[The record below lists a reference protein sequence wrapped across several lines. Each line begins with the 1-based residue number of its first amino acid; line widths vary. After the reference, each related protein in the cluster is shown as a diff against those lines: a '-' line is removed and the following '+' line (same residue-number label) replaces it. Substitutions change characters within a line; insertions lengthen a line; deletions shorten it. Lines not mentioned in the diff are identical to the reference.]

1 MASYNLND
9 NAFLKNRLQ
18 GHAASRITIQT
29 GQAMAQATNADGHTV
44 LANKVW
50 AAPAE
55 AFVRHINAAMKT
67 SSDVV
72 ATTNDL
78 AAVFKAPVYT
88 VTTDS
93 VFKADVDY
101 YTLQDGAYV
110 QADVVAGDPV
120 IPQDPEAPVVQY
132 YNASTVTERTLNGGK
147 VYRNSA
153 YPAVELYEAV
163 QMSGVDGS
171 KGPSSGNNFQSYQI
185 LSGGVRVKDFIA
197 PFAVED
203 AGLPVPGY
211 AGRVEALKGGKW
223 TDLQECT
230 DVSGNWAL
238 ANGNWEFVTMS
249 GMVVFHPSFNPGKY
263 SYTKIRLTAFKYVG
277 AYLDAEI
284 KSVEDK
290 AEAKVEALQTELKAA
305 DTGLNTRLQAA
316 EEALEALGSLE
327 SGSIAD
333 ALAGKVDT
341 AVYNEKVQ
349 ALQKADKDN
358 ADAIAALYQNA
369 AIDKMFQDAAGAVD
383 TKLANY
389 YDKTTIDG
397 KVTALEQ
404 ADAATNKSLAD
415 AITNINKTIDQKI
428 ASVYRFKGSKDTLA
442 EIDTEEFKATAV
454 IGDVWHIQTS
464 PNGTSAEYVF
474 DGTDWQQLGTTIDL
488 SNYAELDDIP
498 TTVAELTDA
507 ADYAK
512 VSDIPTTVA
521 ELTDATNYALKTD
534 VPNLIDLT
542 PYAKSQDIPTTV
554 AELTDAADYAKVA
567 DIPTTVAELID
578 AADYAKVED
587 VPTTV
592 AELSDATSYAL
603 KTDVPNLIDL
613 TPYAKTED
621 VPTTVAEL
629 DDAAN
634 YALKTDLN
642 AYVTINNLQQ
652 NYQTAATAEGKYAL
666 KTALNAYTTTEVLQE
681 NYLTKADAQ
690 TTYALGSQFKT
701 LSQTVTTVQGT
712 ANEAKSKAQTNAQSI
727 SELQTVVAGKAAKMA
742 VQFVASGNVELQQD
756 AWYLLKGAC
765 NCVLPAAQDG
775 AIIRVSVLVGGAD
788 RLITCQQGD
797 TILGSTNACAVGIT
811 SEGLAVNNQNY
822 LFVYEA
828 SSKNWYIL

>member
-55 AFVRHINAAMKT
+55 AFVRHTNAAMKT

-78 AAVFKAPVYT
+78 AAVFKTPVYT
-88 VTTDS
+88 VTTDT

-101 YTLQDGAYV
+101 YTLQDGSYV
-110 QADVVAGDPV
+110 KADVVIGNPV
-120 IPQDPEAPVVQY
+120 VSQDPEAPVIQY
-132 YNASTVTERTLNGGK
+132 YNASKITESTLNGGK

-185 LSGGVRVKDFIA
+185 LSGGIRVKDFIA

-211 AGRVEALKGGKW
+211 AGRVEAFKGDKW

-277 AYLDAEI
+277 AYLDAEV
-284 KSVEDK
+284 KTVED
-290 AEAKVEALQTELKAA
+290 KVEALQTATAELKEA
-305 DTGLNTRLQAA
+305 DAGLNTRLQAA

-327 SGSIAD
+327 SGSIAE
-333 ALAGKVDT
+333 ALAGKVNT
-341 AVYNEKVQ
+341 EVYNAKV
-349 ALQKADKDN
+349 K
-358 ADAIAALYQNA
+358 
-369 AIDKMFQDAAGAVD
+369 
-383 TKLANY
+383 
-389 YDKTTIDG
+389 
-397 KVTALEQ
+397 ALEQ
-404 ADAATNKSLAD
+404 ADAATNKNLED
-415 AITNINKTIDQKI
+415 AVASINKTIDQKI
-428 ASVYRFKGSKDTLA
+428 ASVYRFKGSKDTLD
-442 EIDTEEFKATAV
+442 EINTAEFKSTAV
-454 IGDVWHIQTS
+454 IGDVWHVENG

-488 SNYAELDDIP
+488 SNYAQLDDVP
-498 TTVAELTDA
+498 TKVAELTDA
-507 ADYAK
+507 
-512 VSDIPTTVA
+512 S
-521 ELTDATNYALKTD
+521 NYALKTD
-534 VPNLIDLT
+534 VPNLVDLSGYALKGDIPT
-542 PYAKSQDIPTTV
+542 KVAELTDATQYAKVSSVPTTV
-554 AELTDAADYAKVA
+554 AQLTDAADYAKTA
-567 DIPTTVAELID
+567 DIPTKVAELTD
-578 AADYAKVED
+578 A
-587 VPTTV
+587 
-592 AELSDATSYAL
+592 S
-603 KTDVPNLIDL
+603 
-613 TPYAKTED
+613 
-621 VPTTVAEL
+621 
-629 DDAAN
+629 N

-642 AYVTINNLQQ
+642 TYVTISNLQRD
-652 NYQTAATAEGKYAL
+652 YQTRATAEGKYAL
-666 KTALNAYTTTEVLQE
+666 KTALNAYTTTEALQE
-681 NYLTKADAQ
+681 NYLTKEDAQ
-690 TTYALGSQFKT
+690 NTYTLSSQFRT
-701 LSQTVTTVQGT
+701 LSQAVTTIQST
-712 ANEAKSKAQTNAQSI
+712 ANTANSKAQTNAQSI
-727 SELQTVVAGKAAKMA
+727 SDLQTAVAGKAAKMA
-742 VQFVASGNVELQQD
+742 VQFVASGNIELQQD
-756 AWYLLKGAC
+756 TWYLVKGAC
-765 NCVLPAAQDG
+765 NCILPAAQDG
-775 AIIRVSVLVGGAD
+775 TIIRVSVLVGGAD

-797 TILGSTNACAVGIT
+797 TILNSTNACAVGIT